1 MCPIN
6 KQCACQQKI
15 TLQEAPP
22 RKKTTPH
29 KKRAV
34 NLQGAAAEMVEQVK
48 EAPPAG
54 TGEEEISI
62 PVVEEAEVVM
72 VAGRLPR
79 CNLTSLINI
88 SKLYFILP

>member
-6 KQCACQQKI
+6 KQCPCQQKI

-34 NLQGAAAEMVEQVK
+34 NLPNVAAEMVEQVK

-54 TGEEEISI
+54 TGEEVSV